1 MDIYRNST
9 HVIDNFFNDIQPIID
24 LGNSLEYHNN
34 EAWPGLRTDNL
45 LQINNTLA
53 VEFAKFFAKNIA
65 DKVFYGLSKFEI
77 DVRFHKNDL
86 YDVDEANSGWIH
98 NDDIDFAGLVYLNK
112 EEPNMSTGTSIFD
125 KTLFEDFEA
134 EDYQSRKE
142 LNLKKNVINKEIM
155 SKYNNSGFA
164 LVYDPV
170 LKKEKKISK
179 KIDNKSLF
187 IFHKNLKKNS
197 FVKITNPINQKTV
210 IAEVI
215 SNKVRFSDFYN
226 SVITSRIADE
236 LSLNLNEPYIDL
248 VLISQNSTF
257 IAKKAKTYNEE
268 KKVAEKAPVDGIQI
282 DNLGDV
288 NQLKNEAKKDNI
300 FSYSIKIAD
309 FYYKDSAMNM
319 SNRIIDETNIAN
331 PVIKTISNTKYR
343 VLLGPFN
350 DIKKLE
356 DSFNEIKSLDFENI
370 EILKDV

>member
-1 MDIYRNST
+1 MNYKSILI
-9 HVIDNFFNDIQPIID
+9 VFFI
-24 LGNSLEYHNN
+24 
-34 EAWPGLRTDNL
+34 
-45 LQINNTLA
+45 
-53 VEFAKFFAKNIA
+53 F
-65 DKVFYGLSKFEI
+65 
-77 DVRFHKNDL
+77 
-86 YDVDEANSGWIH
+86 
-98 NDDIDFAGLVYLNK
+98 LVGCEQN
-112 EEPNMSTGTSIFD
+112 
-125 KTLFEDFEA
+125 
-134 EDYQSRKE
+134 
-142 LNLKKNVINKEIM
+142 NLKKDVVNREIM
-155 SKYNNSGFA
+155 SKYKNSGFT

-288 NQLKNEAKKDNI
+288 NQLKNKAKKDNI

-309 FYYKDSAMNM
+309 FYYKDSAKNM
-319 SNRIIDETNIAN
+319 SDRIIDETNITN

>member
-1 MDIYRNST
+1 MNYKSILI
-9 HVIDNFFNDIQPIID
+9 VFFI
-24 LGNSLEYHNN
+24 
-34 EAWPGLRTDNL
+34 
-45 LQINNTLA
+45 
-53 VEFAKFFAKNIA
+53 F
-65 DKVFYGLSKFEI
+65 
-77 DVRFHKNDL
+77 
-86 YDVDEANSGWIH
+86 
-98 NDDIDFAGLVYLNK
+98 LVGCEQN
-112 EEPNMSTGTSIFD
+112 
-125 KTLFEDFEA
+125 
-134 EDYQSRKE
+134 
-142 LNLKKNVINKEIM
+142 NLKKDVVNREIM
-155 SKYNNSGFA
+155 SKYKNSGFT

-288 NQLKNEAKKDNI
+288 NQLKNVAKKDSI

>member
-1 MDIYRNST
+1 MNYKSILI
-9 HVIDNFFNDIQPIID
+9 VFFIFL
-24 LGNSLEYHNN
+24 LGCEQN
-34 EAWPGLRTDNL
+34 
-45 LQINNTLA
+45 
-53 VEFAKFFAKNIA
+53 
-65 DKVFYGLSKFEI
+65 
-77 DVRFHKNDL
+77 
-86 YDVDEANSGWIH
+86 
-98 NDDIDFAGLVYLNK
+98 
-112 EEPNMSTGTSIFD
+112 
-125 KTLFEDFEA
+125 
-134 EDYQSRKE
+134 
-142 LNLKKNVINKEIM
+142 NLKKDVVNRKIM
-155 SKYNNSGFA
+155 SKYKNSGFT

-288 NQLKNEAKKDNI
+288 NQPKNEAKKDNI

-309 FYYKDSAMNM
+309 FYYKDSAKNM
-319 SNRIIDETNIAN
+319 SDRIIDETNITN

>member
-1 MDIYRNST
+1 MNYKSILI
-9 HVIDNFFNDIQPIID
+9 VFFIFL
-24 LGNSLEYHNN
+24 LGCEQN
-34 EAWPGLRTDNL
+34 
-45 LQINNTLA
+45 
-53 VEFAKFFAKNIA
+53 
-65 DKVFYGLSKFEI
+65 
-77 DVRFHKNDL
+77 
-86 YDVDEANSGWIH
+86 
-98 NDDIDFAGLVYLNK
+98 
-112 EEPNMSTGTSIFD
+112 
-125 KTLFEDFEA
+125 
-134 EDYQSRKE
+134 
-142 LNLKKNVINKEIM
+142 NLKKDVVNREIM
-155 SKYNNSGFA
+155 SKYKNSGFT

-248 VLISQNSTF
+248 VLISQNSIF

-288 NQLKNEAKKDNI
+288 NQPKNKAKKDNI

-309 FYYKDSAMNM
+309 FYYKDSAKNM
-319 SNRIIDETNIAN
+319 SDRIIDETNISN

>member
-1 MDIYRNST
+1 MNYKSILI
-9 HVIDNFFNDIQPIID
+9 VFFIFL
-24 LGNSLEYHNN
+24 LGCEQN
-34 EAWPGLRTDNL
+34 
-45 LQINNTLA
+45 
-53 VEFAKFFAKNIA
+53 
-65 DKVFYGLSKFEI
+65 
-77 DVRFHKNDL
+77 
-86 YDVDEANSGWIH
+86 
-98 NDDIDFAGLVYLNK
+98 
-112 EEPNMSTGTSIFD
+112 
-125 KTLFEDFEA
+125 
-134 EDYQSRKE
+134 
-142 LNLKKNVINKEIM
+142 NLKKDVVNREIM
-155 SKYNNSGFA
+155 SKYKNSGFT

-288 NQLKNEAKKDNI
+288 NQPKNQAKKDNI

-309 FYYKDSAMNM
+309 FYYKDSAKNM
-319 SNRIIDETNIAN
+319 SDRIIDETNITN